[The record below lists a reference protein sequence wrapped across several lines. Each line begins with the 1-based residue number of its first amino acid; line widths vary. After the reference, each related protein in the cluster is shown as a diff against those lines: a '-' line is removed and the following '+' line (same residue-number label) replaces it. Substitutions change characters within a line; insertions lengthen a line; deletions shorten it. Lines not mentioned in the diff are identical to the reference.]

1 MQAIINGCV
10 YAVDLHGTEDY
21 EFKGLH
27 PALIVRMLKEQNMY
41 YVVPLTTYTK
51 ERWEKC
57 KRKGFGVRILSTDS
71 IARVDKMNIVSI
83 KQIQGRYYNN
93 GDLVVPTKDEIDK
106 VFNRVEEYI
115 QLSDAKSQ
123 KEYSK
128 FAEQRDA
135 FRKDMEEVLI
145 WMDFNKFENVTFT
158 TTELEFT
165 YPCSKMSFIS
175 NSDIKDIIG
184 KMLTFSKMNI
194 LKNGKDMRIIIEI
207 EDKKLLTFIEKY
219 DNFKAQKGDV

>member
-10 YAVDLHGTEDY
+10 YAIDLHGTEEY
-21 EFKGLH
+21 EFKGPH

-57 KRKGFGVRILSTDS
+57 KRKGFGVRILSTNS

-83 KQIQGRYYNN
+83 KQIQDRYYNN
-93 GDLVVPTKDEIDK
+93 GYLVVPTEDEINK
-106 VFNRVEEYI
+106 VLNRVEEYI
-115 QLSDAKSQ
+115 QLSNIKSK

-128 FAEQRDA
+128 FAEQRDV
-135 FRKDMEEVLI
+135 FRRDMEELLI
-145 WMDFNKFENVTFT
+145 NMDFKKFENAIFT
-158 TTELEFT
+158 TTKMEFT
-165 YPCSKMSFIS
+165 YPCSKLSFIN

-184 KMLTFSKMNI
+184 KMLTFTKMNI
-194 LKNGKDMRIIIEI
+194 LKNGKDMKIIIEI
-207 EDKKLLTFIEKY
+207 EEKKLLTFIEKY
-219 DNFKAQKGDV
+219 DNFKTQKGDI